1 MFRIVLLVV
10 PLLLFLACTGEGDG
24 PAAVIPPCTP
34 VENADRGPCEEAESI
49 VDTAIGAGQP
59 APLPDAPRQIGLNDG
74 GGFPTSRAYRPSC
87 GWASANFYG
96 PR

>member
-24 PAAVIPPCTP
+24 PAAVIPLCTP

-49 VDTAIGAGQP
+49 VDTAIRAGQP
-59 APLPDAPRQIGLNDG
+59 VPLPDVPRQIGPDSRG
-74 GGFPTSRAYRPSC
+74 G
-87 GWASANFYG
+87 
-96 PR
+96 